1 MAATKIILSILMV
14 IFGTVLAGTTSKTNR
29 LNYLDSTN
37 WPKERL
43 SKNSGFQFWGGV
55 GVTGAGLVFLSC
67 TLHEL
72 NEVNNSSDLEI
83 PEIPETPVQHSE
95 GNLIPF
101 PNQKVEYP
109 PLGQPLSEDDFDSL
123 VDAKLNQK
131 NRR

>member
-14 IFGTVLAGTTSKTNR
+14 IFGTVLAGTTSKTNT

-37 WPKERL
+37 WPKERA

-55 GVTGAGLVFLSC
+55 GVAGAGLIFLSC

-72 NEVNNSSDLEI
+72 NEVNNSDELKV
-83 PEIPETPVQHSE
+83 PETPTQHSE

-101 PNQKVEYP
+101 PTQKVEEP

-131 NRR
+131 NRS